1 MSLDLSKIFPNLRFV
16 VQDLQHVVE
25 QARSAWQESGG
36 AAVDSERIQF
46 MAHDFFKEQ
55 VIKDADVYLLRWVL

>member
-1 MSLDLSKIFPNLRFV
+1 MSLDLSRMFPNLRFV
-16 VQDLQHVVE
+16 VQDLPHVVE
-25 QARSAWQESGG
+25 QARSAWQASGA

-55 VIKDADVYLLRWVL
+55 AIQGADVYLLRWIL

>member
-1 MSLDLSKIFPNLRFV
+1 MSLDLSRMFPNLRFV
-16 VQDLQHVVE
+16 VQDLTNVVE
-25 QARSAWQESGG
+25 QARSAWQASGV

-46 MAHDFFKEQ
+46 MAHDFFTEQ